1 MTVTMESTVVVT
13 GEVRHSDFVMVG
25 LVVVRHFVVVVVA
38 VVVAVLVYM
47 ALAQ

>member
-1 MTVTMESTVVVT
+1 MESTVVMT

-38 VVVAVLVYM
+38 VVITVLVYM

>member
-1 MTVTMESTVVVT
+1 MESTVVVT

-25 LVVVRHFVVVVVA
+25 LVVVRHFVVVIT
-38 VVVAVLVYM
+38 VLVYM